1 MKDGAAHCCGLL
13 QMDQSRALTKPPACA
28 ESRRAGQGAPRPDE
42 IRQELGR
49 IVASA
54 AFRDAL
60 RLVSFLRFI
69 VETALTGK
77 SSQIKAYTVAIEA
90 LGRPA
95 SFDPQDDPIV
105 RVEAGR
111 LRRALAHYYAS
122 AGLDDPIVIELL
134 RGSYVPLFRR
144 RAFDPSSGPPRRE
157 PGRSADGGIA
167 AAIQARSDDQAMLQ
181 AIFERL
187 MEVRRQIEAMAAEIE
202 IAKTTLERSGLTPR
216 RRD

>member
-1 MKDGAAHCCGLL
+1 MKSWARVDEFGAA
-13 QMDQSRALTKPPACA
+13 
-28 ESRRAGQGAPRPDE
+28 EGAPRPDE
-42 IRQELGR
+42 IRDELGR

-54 AFRDAL
+54 TFRDSL
-60 RLVSFLRFI
+60 RLTSFLRF
-69 VETALTGK
+69 VVDAALAGK

-95 SFDPQDDPIV
+95 TFNPQDDPIV

-111 LRRALAHYYAS
+111 LRHALAHYYAS

-134 RGSYVPLFRR
+134 RGSYVPLFHR
-144 RAFDPSSGPPRRE
+144 RAVSPSSGPPLRRE
-157 PGRSADGGIA
+157 PGDFA
-167 AAIQARSDDQAMLQ
+167 AAIQALGDDQAALQ

-202 IAKTTLERSGLTPR
+202 TAKTLLERSDPAPR

>member
-1 MKDGAAHCCGLL
+1 MLLPASAAGAENG
-13 QMDQSRALTKPPACA
+13 QA
-28 ESRRAGQGAPRPDE
+28 EQGAPRPDE

-54 AFRDAL
+54 IFRDSL
-60 RLVSFLRFI
+60 RLTSFLRF
-69 VETALTGK
+69 VVDAALAGK

-95 SFDPQDDPIV
+95 SFDPRDDPIV

-111 LRRALAHYYAS
+111 LRHALAHYYAG

-144 RAFDPSSGPPRRE
+144 RAVSPPSEPPLRRE
-157 PGRSADGGIA
+157 PGDFAHGGIA
-167 AAIQARSDDQAMLQ
+167 AAIQALSNDQATLQ
-181 AIFERL
+181 AIIQRL

-202 IAKTTLERSGLTPR
+202 TAKTMLQRSEPIPR
-216 RRD
+216 RN

>member
-1 MKDGAAHCCGLL
+1 MVMKSGARVDEFGAA
-13 QMDQSRALTKPPACA
+13 
-28 ESRRAGQGAPRPDE
+28 QGAPRADE
-42 IRQELGR
+42 IRDQLGR

-54 AFRDAL
+54 IFRDSL
-60 RLVSFLRFI
+60 RLTSFLRF
-69 VETALTGK
+69 VVDAALAGK

-111 LRRALAHYYAS
+111 LRHALAHYYAS

-134 RGSYVPLFRR
+134 RGSYVPLFHR
-144 RAFDPSSGPPRRE
+144 RAVSPSSEPPLRRE
-157 PGRSADGGIA
+157 PGDFA
-167 AAIQARSDDQAMLQ
+167 AAIQALGDDQAALQ

-202 IAKTTLERSGLTPR
+202 TAKTILQRSELVPQR
-216 RRD
+216 WD

>member
-1 MKDGAAHCCGLL
+1 
-13 QMDQSRALTKPPACA
+13 MDQSRALTKPPACA

-49 IVASA
+49 IVAST

-69 VETALTGK
+69 VEAALTGQ

-144 RAFDPSSGPPRRE
+144 RAFDPSSEPPSRRE
-157 PGRSADGGIA
+157 PGHSAEGGIA

-202 IAKTTLERSGLTPR
+202 IAKTTLERSGLAPR